1 MNNKEKYVKIFTDSF
16 QVKEKDLPALK
27 YQDVDNWDSIGH
39 VKMIADLEECFNIMM
54 ETDDIIDFS
63 SYLKGVD
70 ILKKYGVSI

>member
-1 MNNKEKYVKIFTDSF
+1 MTNREKYIKIFIDSF
-16 QVKEKDLPALK
+16 QVKEKDLSALK

-39 VKMIADLEECFNIMM
+39 VKMIADLEESFNIMM

-63 SYLKGVD
+63 SYTKGVD